1 MAALRI
7 HPALHAKNVD
17 AHFANSVEAFAAGTK
32 LSGSCNPPGR
42 LSIRATRVS
51 SEVEAHGELGDHVI
65 GRRDVL
71 SGVAGLAAAFSISNG
86 SALAAGKAPKGFSA
100 VLDNADGYAFLYPF
114 GWQEVAVKG
123 QDVAFKD
130 VIEPLESVSISIV
143 KTDKTSLEELGTP
156 EAVAKAL
163 VEKVLSSPTQKT
175 SIKEAKARV
184 TDGKTYYE
192 FEFTAEARNFTRHA
206 LGAVAVN
213 GGKFYTL
220 TTGAN
225 ERRWSKIEDKLR
237 QVVDSFTT
245 L

>member
-7 HPALHAKNVD
+7 YPAVHARNVECPLGKPID
-17 AHFANSVEAFAAGTK
+17 TFSTTTK
-32 LSGSCNPPGR
+32 LSKSCSAPRR
-42 LSIRATRVS
+42 LSIKATIS
-51 SEVEAHGELGDHVI
+51 SEVEANGEAGHVV
-65 GRRDVL
+65 GRREVL
-71 SGVAGLAAAFSISNG
+71 SGVVGLAAAVSVGNG
-86 SALAAGKAPKGFSA
+86 PALAVGKAPKGFSA

-130 VIEPLESVSISIV
+130 VIEPLESVSVSIV
-143 KTDKTSLEELGTP
+143 KTDKTSLEELGPP

-175 SIKEAKARV
+175 TLKKAEARV
-184 TDGKTYYE
+184 TDGKTYYQ

-225 ERRWSKIEDKLR
+225 ERRWNKIEEKLR